1 MNDSIVWGQV
11 DEELSK
17 LQCEGQ
23 SYLNNTVK

>member
-17 LQCEGQ
+17 LQREGR
-23 SYLNNTVK
+23 SYLNNIVK